1 LPPVLTALIT
11 FAAEE
16 GAEPSKTAFYIA
28 GAVLVLFAVVIS
40 AIGITRIGT
49 FPSSKGQARGV
60 MALAALL
67 VAAAMATA
75 VLTG

>member
-1 LPPVLTALIT
+1 MLTALIT

-16 GAEPSKTAFYIA
+16 GAEPSKTAFYVA
-28 GAVLVLFAVVIS
+28 GAVLVVFAVVIS

-49 FPSSKGQARGV
+49 FPASKGQARGV